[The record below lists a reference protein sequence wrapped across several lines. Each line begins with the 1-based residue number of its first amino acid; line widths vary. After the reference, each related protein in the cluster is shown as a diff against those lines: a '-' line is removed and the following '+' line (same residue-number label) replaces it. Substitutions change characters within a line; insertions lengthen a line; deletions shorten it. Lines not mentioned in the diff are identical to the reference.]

1 MNSNTNFNIFSIS
14 NPIITGFLGI
24 ILGAFLTHILKW
36 VEDNR
41 TDNKKTIK
49 RIYYKILPELKYF
62 FLNNNVLEKTI
73 YSKQKVDDLKNK
85 IENILD
91 NNIDFL
97 DKKLFSIYYYDLK
110 SDEYHKN
117 LGFEEFISINYLY
130 VFSEILSCMRST
142 LRKPNKIDKKLL
154 NDVDELYYCYKIWFM
169 LMERIQNW
177 DHVDYIL
184 QRKYLY
190 KKSFKEIYKN
200 KQIKK
205 LFNNKN
211 IEDELFNDIFNKYCI
226 EGTIKQ
232 LGHV

>member
-1 MNSNTNFNIFSIS
+1 MNNNTNFNCLITSI
-14 NPIITGFLGI
+14 PIITGFLGT
-24 ILGAFLTHILKW
+24 ILGVFLTHISKLL
-36 VEDNR
+36 EDNR
-41 TDNKKTIK
+41 IENKKTIK
-49 RIYYKILPELKYF
+49 RIYYKIFPELKYF
-62 FLNNNVLEKTI
+62 FLNNNVLENII
-73 YSKQKVDDLKNK
+73 YSKQGVNDLKNK

-97 DKKLFSIYYYDLK
+97 NKKLFSIYYYDLK
-110 SDEYHKN
+110 SDEYQKN
-117 LGFEEFISINYLY
+117 LGFEVFISINYLD
-130 VFSEILSCMRST
+130 VFSKILSCMRST
-142 LRKPNKIDKKLL
+142 LRKPNMIDKKLL
-154 NDVDELYYCYKIWFM
+154 NDVDELYYCYKVWFM

-184 QRKYLY
+184 QRRCLY

-232 LGHV
+232 